1 MLNSVSMISLRH
13 LYKGLFPMAIEA
25 KFALAS
31 RPLTQPQACPECK
44 TELGAANEVYSRIA
58 VCDHCGYHFVWSASN
73 RVEHLADPGSFRL
86 IGRSIQPVDFLGFV
100 DEHPYTTKLISDQKQ
115 TGLSDAILT
124 GRCRIGGTETVLAV
138 LDFHFMGGS
147 MGSVVG
153 EQITFAFEYAT
164 RHRLP
169 VVTVV
174 NSGGARMQEGIIS
187 LMQMPKTA
195 AAVQR
200 FHASG
205 LLYLSILAS
214 PTTGGVFASF
224 ASLGDVILAE
234 PKAVVGFAGPR
245 VAEQVTG

>member
-1 MLNSVSMISLRH
+1 MCLVIFRCLCLRGFYSMSRILVIYLSLYFQH
-13 LYKGLFPMAIEA
+13 AF
-25 KFALAS
+25 F
-31 RPLTQPQACPECK
+31 
-44 TELGAANEVYSRIA
+44 GAANELYSRIA
-58 VCDHCGYHFVWSASN
+58 VCDHCGYHFVWSAFK
-73 RVEHLADPGSFRL
+73 RVEHLADAGSFKL
-86 IGRSIQPVDFLGFV
+86 IGRDIQPMDFLGFADV
-100 DEHPYTTKLISDQKQ
+100 HPYATKLISSQKQ

-153 EQITFAFEYAT
+153 EHITGAFEYAT
-164 RHRLP
+164 RHHLS

-214 PTTGGVFASF
+214 
-224 ASLGDVILAE
+224 
-234 PKAVVGFAGPR
+234 
-245 VAEQVTG
+245 